1 MSPLDTVLPFL
12 TLFVGGLIAYWVNVR
27 TQRRAKIDEVFHE
40 AIAAVAISESRRN
53 FITGAG
59 PWTGASD
66 DEVAAFGGRLER
78 EGQERFAS
86 SVADATA
93 AIARASVYNEGLRH
107 YSKLEHN
114 ELHEQADAIMA
125 RLSERFRRRENPAAS
140 AAQRLMSRST

>member
-12 TLFVGGLIAYWVNVR
+12 TLLVGGLIAYWVNVR

-107 YSKLEHN
+107 YSKLDHN

-140 AAQRLMSRST
+140 AAQRLMSRSS